1 MRKNSSKNAK
11 AEAKAE
17 IRPSI
22 GLRSGDIVKVSRDG
36 QWADVLATVEDHD
49 FSCDGIWGGS
59 GLRIVEISG
68 MSEGVAALKNAYQ
81 KDGSIYVEMS
91 EYTQYPGDEPLT
103 QESFD
108 EALDKYGVIGCA
120 TLADLLEGRLKDGVW
135 FVKQCLNHA
144 QAAQNKCP
152 DCEPCDEDEE
162 PQQQGPSPKANPD
175 SSIAKALRER
185 AAKEEAQKPHEEEK
199 PEWAES
205 MEAALAEPL
214 PKRVTVESI
223 AASIREGGYP
233 KTLTFAEGH
242 VGTTVTFRD
251 EDDLAAFWKAVFS
264 NLPKEEYA
272 ALGKE
277 PLTAGQIIKAL
288 TSYQKRAA
296 VAQDLVA
303 NGIDGGAREFR
314 DGDGVYVIA
323 KGLVIDLDGS
333 VVCDV
338 SDLSEP
344 FGPDE
349 WMEVS
354 RRING

>member
-22 GLRSGDIVKVSRDG
+22 GLRSGDIVKMSRDG

-49 FSCDGIWGGS
+49 FSGEGYQFSS

-68 MSEGVAALKNAYQ
+68 MSESVAALKNAYQ

-91 EYTQYPGDEPLT
+91 EYTQYPSDEPLS
-103 QESFD
+103 QKSFD
-108 EALDKYGVIGCA
+108 EILSKYGVIGCA

-135 FVKQCLNHA
+135 FVKQCLNYA
-144 QAAQNKCP
+144 QSAKQRL
-152 DCEPCDEDEE
+152 DHEPHEE
-162 PQQQGPSPKANPD
+162 EEAPQQPDKKAPKAGPD
-175 SSIAKALRER
+175 SPIAKALRER

-233 KTLTFAEGH
+233 KTLTFAEGA
-242 VGTTVTFRD
+242 VGMTVTFRD
-251 EDDLAAFWKAVFS
+251 EDDLAAFWKTVFS
-264 NLPKEEYA
+264 NLPKEAYA

-277 PLTAGQIIKAL
+277 PLTARQIINAL
-288 TSYQKRAA
+288 MGYQKRAA
-296 VAQDLVA
+296 VAKDLVA
-303 NGIDGGAREFR
+303 NGVDGGAREFR

-323 KGLVIDLDGS
+323 KGLVINLDGS